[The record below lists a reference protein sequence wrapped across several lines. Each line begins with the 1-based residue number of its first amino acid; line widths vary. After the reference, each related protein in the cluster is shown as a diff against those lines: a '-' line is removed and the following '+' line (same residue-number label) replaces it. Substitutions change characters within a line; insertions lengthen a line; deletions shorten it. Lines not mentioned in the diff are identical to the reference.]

1 MNTIQVQNEPDKN
14 DDAHPQAQNEPDLT
28 KEASPGHSRSRPCRA
43 RLGGFRCDISR
54 LRMAC

>member
-14 DDAHPQAQNEPDLT
+14 DDAHPQAQNEPDQAGKSAVTVALVPVVRGW
-28 KEASPGHSRSRPCRA
+28 EV
-43 RLGGFRCDISR
+43 CDISR